1 LFVFSFTPF
10 AAAPEKRVSRNKQV
24 FLVRRIFRLLS
35 SMENRRSIAAI
46 RSQVLQQP
54 AGFPNKEGLF
64 GGSGK
69 KTAGAARNHT
79 RKALADKTNE
89 SPTSSGLTPS
99 PMKLKEGDRV
109 SYKGTPYPKLLHDI
123 QKATVSPTVLLHKVE
138 TAEEYSLHRM
148 PKTPGE
154 LVAPTPANTPI
165 SSILPFSRSS
175 FSHRALPTTPSS
187 GFTFAPPIIEDKP
200 DVPMSP
206 DQEEEEEEEALNANK
221 NKTKAEPIPANKPI
235 SVSSS
240 FDHSVL
246 CPTTALPAVCDKK
259 TDVTVLSPQ
268 QDDDLNADDGNKT
281 HGGDSPTAVPESS
294 SSVQCMENRQ
304 WEEATGGEDGELL
317 PLDLQL
323 LYMLGKAS
331 YVSSPSDEE
340 EEADDA
346 DDESCLT
353 EPDELDIN
361 VLQHL
366 EKVLWN
372 LEQNPKS
379 SATGTSDGS
388 STEVK
393 TTSSSAAAAAA
404 WVGRDVEDVTVDDD
418 DDDDDDDDANSE
430 CSVVVNV
437 SSSPR
442 MVEKS
447 DAAPAPSKCCST
459 TPDNKRDSSSSLL
472 QQQRDSSNNDEIDE
486 EAGFEEYNNYYEKEE
501 NDYEEYEDAGEE
513 LDGACDELCYAISQF
528 TINEK
533 DGVGL
538 PISKGQHVRFN
549 YNSDD
554 EMEGE
559 TIVSAEPPARPH
571 QGIAFFLTTPRLCS
585 SHRMRKTQY

>member
-1 LFVFSFTPF
+1 MGFSC
-10 AAAPEKRVSRNKQV
+10 
-24 FLVRRIFRLLS
+24 FLYGV
-35 SMENRRSIAAI
+35 
-46 RSQVLQQP
+46 
-54 AGFPNKEGLF
+54 GLF

-89 SPTSSGLTPS
+89 SPTSSGFTPS

-123 QKATVSPTVLLHKVE
+123 QKATVSPPVLLHKVE
-138 TAEEYSLHRM
+138 TAEEYSLQRM

-154 LVAPTPANTPI
+154 QVAPTPANTPI

-206 DQEEEEEEEALNANK
+206 DQEEEEEEEEEALNANK

-259 TDVTVLSPQ
+259 TDVTVFSPQ

-281 HGGDSPTAVPESS
+281 HRGDSPTVVPESS
-294 SSVQCMENRQ
+294 SSFQCMENRQ
-304 WEEATGGEDGELL
+304 WEEGTGGEDGELL

-331 YVSSPSDEE
+331 YVPSPSDEE

-366 EKVLWN
+366 EKVELS
-372 LEQNPKS
+372 PK
-379 SATGTSDGS
+379 
-388 STEVK
+388 
-393 TTSSSAAAAAA
+393 
-404 WVGRDVEDVTVDDD
+404 
-418 DDDDDDDDANSE
+418 
-430 CSVVVNV
+430 
-437 SSSPR
+437 P
-442 MVEKS
+442 
-447 DAAPAPSKCCST
+447 
-459 TPDNKRDSSSSLL
+459 
-472 QQQRDSSNNDEIDE
+472 
-486 EAGFEEYNNYYEKEE
+486 
-501 NDYEEYEDAGEE
+501 
-513 LDGACDELCYAISQF
+513 
-528 TINEK
+528 
-533 DGVGL
+533 
-538 PISKGQHVRFN
+538 
-549 YNSDD
+549 
-554 EMEGE
+554 
-559 TIVSAEPPARPH
+559 
-571 QGIAFFLTTPRLCS
+571 
-585 SHRMRKTQY
+585 

>member
-1 LFVFSFTPF
+1 
-10 AAAPEKRVSRNKQV
+10 
-24 FLVRRIFRLLS
+24 
-35 SMENRRSIAAI
+35 MENRRSIAAI

-54 AGFPNKEGLF
+54 AVSPTKEGLF

-89 SPTSSGLTPS
+89 SSPTSSGFTPS

-109 SYKGTPYPKLLHDI
+109 SYKGTPYPKLLHDV
-123 QKATVSPTVLLHKVE
+123 QKVTVPPPVLNKVE

-165 SSILPFSRSS
+165 SSILPFSSS
-175 FSHRALPTTPSS
+175 SLSRRALPTTPSS
-187 GFTFAPPIIEDKP
+187 VFTFAPPVFEDKP

-206 DQEEEEEEEALNANK
+206 NQDVEEEALNAYK
-221 NKTKAEPIPANKPI
+221 SKIKAEPIPANKPI
-235 SVSSS
+235 VVSSS

-259 TDVTVLSPQ
+259 TDVTVLSSQ
-268 QDDDLNADDGNKT
+268 QGDDLNADDDNKT
-281 HGGDSPTAVPESS
+281 HGGDSPTAAPQSS
-294 SSVQCMENRQ
+294 SSVQCTENRQ
-304 WEEATGGEDGELL
+304 WEEGTGGEDGELL

-323 LYMLGKAS
+323 LYMFGKAS
-331 YVSSPSDEE
+331 YVPSPSDEE

-379 SATGTSDGS
+379 SATGTSDVS
-388 STEVK
+388 STEVM
-393 TTSSSAAAAAA
+393 TTSSTAAAAAA

-418 DDDDDDDDANSE
+418 VDDDDDNSE
-430 CSVVVNV
+430 CSVVVNL

-442 MVEKS
+442 M
-447 DAAPAPSKCCST
+447 
-459 TPDNKRDSSSSLL
+459 
-472 QQQRDSSNNDEIDE
+472 QRDSSNNDEIDE

-501 NDYEEYEDAGEE
+501 NDYEDYENAGEE

-538 PISKGQHVRFN
+538 PTSKGQHVRFN

-559 TIVSAEPPARPH
+559 IVVTAEPPAPPH
-571 QGIAFFLTTPRLCS
+571 QESPSIVRLKGLPTPKGKHLRFTEEITDS
-585 SHRMRKTQY
+585 PSV